1 MSVKATS
8 AQRAFESTILM
19 LLGSW
24 LIWTVFLFSD
34 GTAECGKFI
43 NEIRWHFTDNQ
54 SFPPIPWQSVFILL
68 LISLVSYWVYRHL
81 QIFCRINHE
90 RFIIT
95 SGIYLLAS
103 GILLGKFPLLWL
115 MITVVLWGFGAL
127 LFDRSVWKSTLA
139 YGGTLTALSG
149 IIYQICRLII
159 QRDIKYFCGP
169 PFAFDIEANLPLWSG
184 AGLILLAAWVLSSGW
199 QYCSLARI
207 RYREIFTLPVKIIAS
222 VSLSCYIIMVVSS
235 LDRSYRCQTEITA
248 LERQF
253 DLPLNAETL
262 NSIALGNKTVDG
274 EFWEKVEKLYD
285 SIKDFEASYPL
296 AEFPPEKLDAWRKK
310 FHTTPQYAELDQML
324 SQPLPEVP
332 LNYTMGNMLF
342 ANFSNFSII
351 RQLVRYQL
359 WHIRFAVEKND
370 RAAVLSALQKI
381 DNLSEYLSS
390 GPFAF
395 HALIKNMVDSHKNQA
410 IAQGISVK
418 IFTEDDL
425 MALKKRSQTLRAN
438 LTGIENRVIWG
449 ELLWGMAEFH
459 IVANGNEK
467 FLAWKKFRF
476 ILPQCWLIYESNRYT
491 WLKFFR
497 NVEKCHDMA
506 KNDCRPERIPAI
518 FEEFAYGMMPSY
530 KALGNRFQSAALQQQ
545 MIEFFIDQ
553 ELHRIHPDKY
563 PANPKLPIDPF
574 TQKPMLYYQGKITIR
589 QEYYRSNDEKEI
601 TITGRQ
607 LTSPPQTE
615 RKTTSTITVPERSLF
630 LPPMLKK

>member
-1 MSVKATS
+1 MSIKATS
-8 AQRAFESTILM
+8 AQRAFESTVVMI
-19 LLGSW
+19 LGSW
-24 LIWTVFLFSD
+24 LTWTIFLFSN
-34 GTAECGKFI
+34 GTGECVKFI
-43 NEIRWHFTDNQ
+43 QEIRWCFTGNQ
-54 SFPPIPWQSVFILL
+54 SFPTLPWQSVFILL
-68 LISLVSYWVYRHL
+68 LISLVGYWVYRHL

-90 RFIIT
+90 RFLIT

-115 MITVVLWGFGAL
+115 MITIVLWGFGAL
-127 LFDRSVWKSTLA
+127 LFDRSIWKPTLA

-159 QRDIKYFCGP
+159 QRNIKYFCGP
-169 PFAFDIEANLPLWSG
+169 PFAFDIEADLPLWSC

-199 QYCSLARI
+199 QYCSLACI

-222 VSLSCYIIMVVSS
+222 VSLLCYIIMVVSS
-235 LDRSYRCQTEITA
+235 LDLSYRCQLETTA

-262 NSIALGNKTVDG
+262 NRIATGGKKIDS
-274 EFWEKVEKLYD
+274 EFWKKVKKLYD

-310 FHTTPQYAELDQML
+310 FHTTPQYAELDRML
-324 SQPLPEVP
+324 SQPLPEIP
-332 LNYTMGNMLF
+332 LNYKMDNMLF
-342 ANFSNFSII
+342 ANFSHFAII
-351 RQLVRYQL
+351 RELVRYQL
-359 WHIRFAVEKND
+359 WNIRFAVEKND

-390 GPFAF
+390 GPFAL
-395 HALIKNMVDSHKNQA
+395 HALMKKAVDSYKNQA
-410 IAQGISVK
+410 IAQGISAK
-418 IFTEDDL
+418 IFTADDL
-425 MALKKRSQTLRAN
+425 MNLKKRSQTIRAN
-438 LTGIENRVIWG
+438 LAIIEKRAIWG
-449 ELLWGMAEFH
+449 EILWGMAEFH
-459 IVANGNEK
+459 IVANGSEK
-467 FLAWKKFRF
+467 LLAWRKFRF

-506 KNDCRPERIPAI
+506 KNDCREKRIPSI
-518 FEEFAYGMMPSY
+518 FENFAYGMMMSY
-530 KALGNRFQSAALQQQ
+530 KDLGNRFQSAALQQQ

-589 QEYYRSNDEKEI
+589 QEYYRSNDKKEI
-601 TITGRQ
+601 IITGRQ

-615 RKTTSTITVPERSLF
+615 RKTTTTITIPERSLF
-630 LPPMLKK
+630 LPSALKK

>member
-1 MSVKATS
+1 MSIKATS
-8 AQRAFESTILM
+8 ARRAFESTILM

-43 NEIRWHFTDNQ
+43 NEIRWCFTGNQ
-54 SFPPIPWQSVFILL
+54 SFPALPWQSVFILL

-81 QIFCRINHE
+81 QIFCRMNRE
-90 RFIIT
+90 RFLIT
-95 SGIYLLAS
+95 SGIYILAS
-103 GILLGKFPLLWL
+103 GILLFKFPLLWL

-127 LFDRSVWKSTLA
+127 LFDRSIWKSTLA

-149 IIYQICRLII
+149 IIYHICQLII
-159 QRDIKYFCGP
+159 QSNIKYFCGP
-169 PFAFDIEANLPLWSG
+169 PFAFDIEADLPLWSG
-184 AGLILLAAWVLSSGW
+184 AGLILLAAWVLSSTW

-222 VSLSCYIIMVVSS
+222 VSLLCYIIMVGASHASS
-235 LDRSYRCQTEITA
+235 HRCQPVITV

-262 NSIALGNKTVDG
+262 NRIALGNKTVDG
-274 EFWEKVEKLYD
+274 EFWKKVKKLYN
-285 SIKDFEASYPL
+285 SIKDFEAGYPL

-310 FHTTPQYAELDQML
+310 FHTTPQYAELDRML
-324 SQPLPEVP
+324 SQPLPEIP
-332 LNYTMGNMLF
+332 LNYKMDNMLF
-342 ANFSNFSII
+342 ANFSHFVII

-359 WHIRFAVEKND
+359 WNIRFAVEKND
-370 RAAVLSALQKI
+370 RSAVLSALQKI

-390 GPFAF
+390 GPFAL
-395 HALIKNMVDSHKNQA
+395 HALIKNMVDSYKNQA
-410 IAQGISVK
+410 IAQGISAK
-418 IFTEDDL
+418 IFTADDL
-425 MALKKRSQTLRAN
+425 MNLKKRSQTIREN
-438 LTGIENRVIWG
+438 LTIIENRVIWS

-459 IVANGNEK
+459 TVANGNEK

-491 WLKFFR
+491 WLNFFH

-506 KNDCRPERIPAI
+506 KNECSPKRIPSI
-518 FEEFAYGMMPSY
+518 FESFAYGMMMSY
-530 KALGNRFQSAALQQQ
+530 KDLGNRFQSAALQQQ

-553 ELHRIHPDKY
+553 ELHRIQPDKY

-574 TQKPMLYYQGKITIR
+574 TQKPMLYYQGKVTIR
-589 QEYYRSNDEKEI
+589 QENYRSNDEKEI

-615 RKTTSTITVPERSLF
+615 RKTTATITIPERSLF
-630 LPPMLKK
+630 LPPVLKR